1 MDKWKEI
8 KLHDPYSHSWDLLN
22 LLHKGHF
29 HAILDVSLF
38 GYFCSAL
45 IHVSLPA
52 PKAISFAPR
61 LSSWIVAPVWA
72 VFFVPHT
79 KRGRRSRDFEHR
91 WHGTNTRWH
100 FYSETPTK
108 ILLGMNAKR
117 EPRLILYTIF
127 AFATCLH
134 NLSDLL
140 VYVSVKL
147 YIVSIVYHTYLRILY
162 CMNVYLLTTQW
173 HQPACHTSFWL
184 DELVNESLQLLWSL
198 KTS

>member
-1 MDKWKEI
+1 MCPC
-8 KLHDPYSHSWDLLN
+8 LHPRQ
-22 LLHKGHF
+22 
-29 HAILDVSLF
+29 
-38 GYFCSAL
+38 SAL
-45 IHVSLPA
+45 LLGC
-52 PKAISFAPR
+52 R
-61 LSSWIVAPVWA
+61 LGLLLLCGL

-108 ILLGMNAKR
+108 ILFGMNAKR

-162 CMNVYLLTTQW
+162 VCPVLYERLSIDHSVTPTRLSHIFLIGW
-173 HQPACHTSFWL
+173 
-184 DELVNESLQLLWSL
+184 VGI
-198 KTS
+198 